1 MEQLNATEAKR
12 EFGELLIKAQ
22 TESISII
29 KNGKPI
35 AVIISNKEFQELE
48 AFKKQILKIAI
59 AEGMDDLRKGKTHS
73 YKSVFDSI
81 NRKING

>member
-12 EFGELLIKAQ
+12 EFGDLLIKAQ
-22 TESISII
+22 TEPVSII
-29 KNGKPI
+29 KNGKPV

-48 AFKKQILKIAI
+48 AFKDQVLKMAI
-59 AEGMDDLRKGKTHS
+59 TEGMDDLGKGKTHS

>member
-12 EFGELLIKAQ
+12 EFGDLLIKAQ
-22 TESISII
+22 LEPISIV
-29 KNGKPI
+29 KNGKPV

-48 AFKKQILKIAI
+48 AFKDQVLKMAI
-59 AEGMDDLRKGKTHS
+59 VEGMDDLRKGKTHS

>member
-22 TESISII
+22 TEPISII
-29 KNGKPI
+29 KNGKPV

-48 AFKKQILKIAI
+48 AFKEQILKMAL
-59 AEGMDDLRKGKTHS
+59 AEGIDDLSKGKIHS
-73 YKSVFDSI
+73 HKSVFDSI
-81 NRKING
+81 SRKINK